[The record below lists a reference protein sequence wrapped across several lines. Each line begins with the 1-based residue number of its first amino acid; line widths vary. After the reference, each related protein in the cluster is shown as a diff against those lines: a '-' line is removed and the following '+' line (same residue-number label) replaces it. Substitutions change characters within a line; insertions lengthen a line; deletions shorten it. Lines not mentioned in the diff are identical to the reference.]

1 MLIGVHAQ
9 RPLGLHEDSET
20 VVPTDA
26 ILRTVHNSM
35 HTVLPYRRD
44 SEHARLCTH
53 THTLSCALVSELPEA
68 SLTPMALSRLSAKA
82 GVKTKIE
89 ELGRRSGEELA
100 ESSEGKK
107 IHIENKI
114 KVE

>member
-1 MLIGVHAQ
+1 
-9 RPLGLHEDSET
+9 
-20 VVPTDA
+20 
-26 ILRTVHNSM
+26 
-35 HTVLPYRRD
+35 
-44 SEHARLCTH
+44 
-53 THTLSCALVSELPEA
+53 
-68 SLTPMALSRLSAKA
+68 MALSRLSAKA